1 MEIEVKLNQKED
13 INTIMALLK
22 TSYWAKDRL
31 EEVMVKAIEHSECIY
46 AYEKQNLVGFARLVT
61 DYATVFWLCD
71 VIVSENHRHEGI
83 GKSMMHYIANLPY
96 YKSLKGVLATNDAF
110 GLYEQ
115 YGFVKE
121 PVKMM
126 TKPRL

>member
-1 MEIEVKLNQKED
+1 MDIEVKLNHKED
-13 INTIMALLK
+13 IKAIMALLQ
-22 TSYWAKDRL
+22 TSYWAKDRK
-31 EEVMVKAIEHSECIY
+31 EEVMEKAIKHSECIY
-46 AYEKQNLVGFARLVT
+46 AYEGETLVGFARLVT

-71 VIVSENHRHEGI
+71 VIVADSHRHQGI
-83 GKSMMHYIANLPY
+83 GKSMMTYIENLPY
-96 YKSLKGVLATNDAF
+96 YKRLKGVLATNDAF

-126 TKPRL
+126 SKPRQ